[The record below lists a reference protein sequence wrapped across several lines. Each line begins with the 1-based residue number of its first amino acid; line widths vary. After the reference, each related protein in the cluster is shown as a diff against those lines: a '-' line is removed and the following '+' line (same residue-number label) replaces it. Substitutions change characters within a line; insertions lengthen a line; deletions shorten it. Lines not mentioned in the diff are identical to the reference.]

1 MLVLRPL
8 AFHDLAGLERLAVI
22 SGGRMTTL
30 PDNRDHL
37 SQLISNTQQSLRKEV
52 ERPAGES
59 YHFALED
66 TETGEVVGVSGIEAA
81 VGITSPFYSYR
92 IDDVV
97 HASSELQIHNRVP
110 ALHLCQDYTGASRL
124 YTLFMDDRLLGKE
137 HRQSETIHLLSRA
150 RMLFIAAHPERF
162 SPRLIV
168 ELQGVAD
175 EKNQSPFWECL
186 GRHFFNMDFNKA
198 NYLTGINSKGFI
210 ADLMPHYPVYVP
222 MLHPDAQA
230 ALGQARND
238 MRDVQRLLEDE
249 GFEYRRYVD
258 IFDAGPTL
266 EARTE
271 SVRSVNQSHTLA
283 VSIEGNGIEDG
294 DIKND
299 LAVAN
304 NDQPLALIS
313 NNQLQNYRCILGSLN
328 PDKPTISADQAA
340 ALELKSGDNASV
352 LWL

>member
-59 YHFALED
+59 YHFVLEES
-66 TETGEVVGVSGIEAA
+66 ETGEVVGVSGIEAA
-81 VGITSPFYSYR
+81 VGIASPFYSYR

-124 YTLFMDDRLLGKE
+124 YTLFMDAQLLGKE
-137 HRQSETIHLLSRA
+137 HRQAESLHLLSRA

-222 MLHPDAQA
+222 MLNPEAQA
-230 ALGQARND
+230 VLGKARDD
-238 MRDVQRLLEDE
+238 MRDVQQLLEDE

-271 SVRSVNQSHTLA
+271 YVRSVSQSRVLPVTLT
-283 VSIEGNGIEDG
+283 
-294 DIKND
+294 DIPSE
-299 LAVAN
+299 
-304 NDQPLALIS
+304 DQPLALIS
-313 NNQLQNYRCILGSLN
+313 NQQLNNYRCILAPMN
-328 PDKPTISADQAA
+328 PDQPVLTEAQAD
-340 ALELKSGDNASV
+340 ALELNVGDSARV

>member
-37 SQLISNTQQSLRKEV
+37 SQLINNTQQSLRKDV

-59 YHFALED
+59 YHFVLED
-66 TETGEVVGVSGIEAA
+66 TDSGEVVGVSGIEAA

-110 ALHLCQDYTGASRL
+110 ALHLCQDFTGASRL

-271 SVRSVNQSHTLA
+271 SVRSVNQSRTLA
-283 VSIEGNGIEDG
+283 VSIEGNAIEDG

>member
-59 YHFALED
+59 YHFVLED
-66 TETGEVVGVSGIEAA
+66 TETSEVVGVSGIEAA

-124 YTLFMDDRLLGKE
+124 YTLFMDDQLLGKAY
-137 HRQSETIHLLSRA
+137 RQPENIHLLSRA

-222 MLHPDAQA
+222 MLSPDAQA
-230 ALGQARND
+230 VLGKARAD
-238 MRDVQRLLEDE
+238 MRDVQKLLEEE

-271 SVRSVNQSHTLA
+271 YVRSVSQSRCMP
-283 VSIEGNGIEDG
+283 VVVGVGDG
-294 DIKND
+294 DSNHS
-299 LAVAN
+299 
-304 NDQPLALIS
+304 LALVS
-313 NNQLQNYRCILGSLN
+313 NNQLNNYRCIMASIN
-328 PDKPTISADQAA
+328 PEQPMLSEAQAE
-340 ALELKSGDNASV
+340 ALQLASGDSARL

>member
-52 ERPAGES
+52 DRPAGES
-59 YHFALED
+59 YHFVLED
-66 TETGEVVGVSGIEAA
+66 TGTGEVVGVSGIEAA

-124 YTLFMDDRLLGKE
+124 YTLFLDGQLLREE
-137 HRQSETIHLLSRA
+137 HRQAENIHLLSRA

-222 MLHPDAQA
+222 MLNPEAQA
-230 ALGQARND
+230 VLGQTRDD
-238 MRDVQRLLEDE
+238 MRDVQQLLEAE

-271 SVRSVNQSHTLA
+271 YVRSVSQSRCLP
-283 VSIEGNGIEDG
+283 
-294 DIKND
+294 
-299 LAVAN
+299 VAIGETAD
-304 NDQPLALIS
+304 DQPMALIS
-313 NNQLQNYRCILGSLN
+313 NNQLNNYRCILASMN
-328 PDKPTISADQAA
+328 PEQPVLTEAQAD
-340 ALELKSGDNASV
+340 ALELSTGDSARV

>member
-37 SQLISNTQQSLRKEV
+37 SQLISNTQQSLRKV
-52 ERPAGES
+52 VDRPAGES
-59 YHFALED
+59 YHFVLED

-124 YTLFMDDRLLGKE
+124 YTLFMDSE
-137 HRQSETIHLLSRA
+137 HRQAENIHLLSRA

-222 MLHPDAQA
+222 MLNPEAQA
-230 ALGQARND
+230 VLGKARDD
-238 MRDVQRLLEDE
+238 MRDVQQLLEAE

-271 SVRSVNQSHTLA
+271 YVRSVSQSRCLP
-283 VSIEGNGIEDG
+283 
-294 DIKND
+294 
-299 LAVAN
+299 VAIAETAD
-304 NDQPLALIS
+304 DQPVALIS
-313 NNQLQNYRCILGSLN
+313 NNQLNNYRCILAPMN
-328 PDKPTISADQAA
+328 PDQPVLTEAQAD
-340 ALELKSGDNASV
+340 ALELSTGDSARV

>member
-37 SQLISNTQQSLRKEV
+37 SQLINNTQQSLRKDV

-59 YHFALED
+59 YHFVLED
-66 TETGEVVGVSGIEAA
+66 TDSGEVVGVSGIEAA

-271 SVRSVNQSHTLA
+271 SVRSVNQSRTLA
-283 VSIEGNGIEDG
+283 VSIEGNAIEDG